1 MTTLDFNALCRTT
14 VQSLILLL
22 LGFCSLPALA
32 VPAPEAPA
40 VSPDGSYTVTYAASS
55 GSGVNW
61 LEEKVAPRGAW
72 TVVDFGTG
80 SIRFSGK
87 ASGLYSYRVGSLY
100 WRNGGRYRNWRN
112 GGRYRSAEYRFAQ
125 TQYSR
130 ETAVIVGDVP
140 ELDHLVEQANYR
152 YRVRRGDS
160 NADGRTDLYVER
172 SAGGE
177 ADNGVIYQ
185 TLLQQNPQ
193 GGLRIVSATAA
204 QLNQAARWPIAS
216 VAVRLSDFDVD
227 GYIDVLLE
235 NLGSVIPGMDD
246 LLLFSSGTPY
256 DGRAK
261 AMKAVDGALR
271 KFAANVQ
278 GWIRDRDYFEQFR
291 ITIRGSILV
300 PYCFPSYGSYGWD
313 DIYLWSWSCSYIHFP
328 VLISGYDATR
338 VSAEAFNF
346 TRLIE
351 GLNGAD
357 NGRLLEE
364 LGRIIGIDL
373 GLEGAKR
380 LVFDAVIDDD
390 NFWADL
396 ALNLLLRKFY
406 CYTAGESDIEFCVVT
421 VKRSDPG
428 VPHIKVI
435 RTAEG
440 IFRPKSEAI
449 PYTEGT
455 YELLGTTI
463 DGYTLEPGGPD
474 CATHNCGKRIPEG
487 SYAFSRHDWK
497 QNPGQ
502 PVPILATDP
511 ATPRKLG
518 SRDYIL
524 IHSGNFPSETVGC
537 IMIGKRPGKEAGTI
551 ADSAAARIELQ
562 GYFDLHY
569 EDEWTGRVSVTNS
582 FPEEDEND

>member
-1 MTTLDFNALCRTT
+1 MA
-14 VQSLILLL
+14 
-22 LGFCSLPALA
+22 
-32 VPAPEAPA
+32 
-40 VSPDGSYTVTYAASS
+40 
-55 GSGVNW
+55 
-61 LEEKVAPRGAW
+61 
-72 TVVDFGTG
+72 
-80 SIRFSGK
+80 
-87 ASGLYSYRVGSLY
+87 
-100 WRNGGRYRNWRN
+100 
-112 GGRYRSAEYRFAQ
+112 
-125 TQYSR
+125 YSR

-172 SAGGE
+172 RAGGH

-185 TLLQQNPQ
+185 TVLQQNPQ

-246 LLLFSSGTPY
+246 LLLFSSGAPY

-261 AMKAVDGALR
+261 AMKAVDAGLR

-291 ITIRGSILV
+291 ITIWGSISAS
-300 PYCFPSYGSYGWD
+300 YCMPSYGWD
-313 DIYLWSWSCSYIHFP
+313 DFDSWWSPWDWSCGYMNFP
-328 VLISGYDATR
+328 VFSSGYDTTR
-338 VSAEAFNF
+338 MSAEAFNF

-351 GLNGAD
+351 DLNGAD
-357 NGRLLEE
+357 NGQLLDV

-373 GLEGAKR
+373 DLEGVKR
-380 LVFDAVIDDD
+380 LVFDEVIDDD

-396 ALNLLLRKFY
+396 ALHLLFRRFY
-406 CYTAGESDIEFCVVT
+406 CYTAAESDFEAESYTEICVVT

-428 VPHIKVI
+428 VPEIEVI
-435 RTAEG
+435 RTGEG
-440 IFRPKSEAI
+440 IWQPKSAAI

-474 CATHNCGKRIPEG
+474 CKTHNCGKRIPEG
-487 SYAFSRHDWK
+487 SYTFSRHDWK
-497 QNPGQ
+497 QNPLR

-511 ATPRKLG
+511 AYPKKLG

-524 IHSGNFPSETVGC
+524 IHSGINPSHTVGC
-537 IMIGKRPGKEAGTI
+537 IMIGKRRGTEAGTI
-551 ADSAAARIELQ
+551 EDSPKARIELEDYLDDNY
-562 GYFDLHY
+562 GED
-569 EDEWTGRVSVTNS
+569 EDEWFGFVSVKND
-582 FPEEDEND
+582 FPEEDGDD

>member
-1 MTTLDFNALCRTT
+1 M
-14 VQSLILLL
+14 
-22 LGFCSLPALA
+22 
-32 VPAPEAPA
+32 
-40 VSPDGSYTVTYAASS
+40 
-55 GSGVNW
+55 
-61 LEEKVAPRGAW
+61 
-72 TVVDFGTG
+72 
-80 SIRFSGK
+80 
-87 ASGLYSYRVGSLY
+87 
-100 WRNGGRYRNWRN
+100 
-112 GGRYRSAEYRFAQ
+112 
-125 TQYSR
+125 
-130 ETAVIVGDVP
+130 IVGDVP
-140 ELDHLVEQANYR
+140 ELDHLVEQANYQ

-172 SAGGE
+172 SAGGH

-193 GGLRIVSATAA
+193 GGLSIVSATAA

-246 LLLFSSGTPY
+246 LLLFSSGAPY

-261 AMKAVDGALR
+261 AIRAVDGALR

-291 ITIRGSILV
+291 TTIWGSIPV

-313 DIYLWSWSCSYIHFP
+313 DIYLWSWPCGYINFP
-328 VLISGYDATR
+328 VFISGYDATR

-351 GLNGAD
+351 ELNGAD
-357 NGRLLEE
+357 NGRLLDE

-428 VPHIKVI
+428 VPHIEVI
-435 RTAEG
+435 RTG
-440 IFRPKSEAI
+440 
-449 PYTEGT
+449 EGT

-463 DGYTLEPGGPD
+463 AGVTLEPGGPD
-474 CATHNCGKRIPEG
+474 CAMHNCGKRIPEG
-487 SYAFSRHDWK
+487 SYAFSMHDWRGK
-497 QNPGQ
+497 GI
-502 PVPILATDP
+502 PVPILTTNP
-511 ATPRKLG
+511 TTPRKLG

-524 IHSGNFPSETVGC
+524 IHSGNYPSETVGC
-537 IMIGKRPGKEAGTI
+537 IMIGKRRGAEAGKI
-551 ADSAAARIELQ
+551 EQSRAARVELETYLKNTQ
-562 GYFDLHY
+562 G
-569 EDEWTGRVSVTNS
+569 EDEWFGLVSVTS
-582 FPEEDEND
+582 DFPEEDEDD